1 MTTETAPG
9 AWEALM
15 AAAQAGDGRAYDRL
29 LRQLLPMLRGIAR
42 RRIANPA
49 DAEDAVQ
56 ETLVTLHRLRH
67 AYDPARPLRPWLA
80 ALCERRCVDHLRRAG
95 RRPAEIPWS
104 EEAAVLLPRAADA
117 AFAHL
122 EAIELHAAVA
132 RLPAAQRAAV
142 QLGTL
147 GQLPLAEVGA
157 RTGRSRT
164 AIKVATHRAVR
175 RLRRQFGLAIA

>member
-1 MTTETAPG
+1 MTDETRPG

-15 AAAQAGDGRAYDRL
+15 VAAQAGDGRAYDRL
-29 LRQLLPMLRGIAR
+29 LRLALPMLRGIAR

-56 ETLVTLHRLRH
+56 ETLVTLHGLRH
-67 AYDPARPLRPWLA
+67 AYDPARPIRPWLA

-95 RRPAEIPWS
+95 RRPATIPWC
-104 EEAAVLLPRAADA
+104 EAAASQLPRGATDA

-122 EAIELHAAVA
+122 EAIELHEAVA
-132 RLPAAQRAAV
+132 RLPAAQRVAV
-142 QLGTL
+142 QLGAL
-147 GQLPLAEVGA
+147 GQLPLAEVSA

-164 AIKVATHRAVR
+164 ALKVATHRAVR
-175 RLRRQFGLAIA
+175 TLRLHLAVA